1 MRSKVGMKY
10 DDNKWLTVDKNAML
24 NELYKLGGDMLALWA
39 EKKDFLTNEMKI
51 CYENFFLIKK
61 EFIIKRKV
69 LTFLLIDSFNKIS
82 KKVLK
87 TDIKEELNK
96 SAYIYTKNND
106 ALDI

>member
-51 CYENFFLIKK
+51 CYERFTPSHI
-61 EFIIKRKV
+61 
-69 LTFLLIDSFNKIS
+69 
-82 KKVLK
+82 
-87 TDIKEELNK
+87 
-96 SAYIYTKNND
+96 
-106 ALDI
+106 